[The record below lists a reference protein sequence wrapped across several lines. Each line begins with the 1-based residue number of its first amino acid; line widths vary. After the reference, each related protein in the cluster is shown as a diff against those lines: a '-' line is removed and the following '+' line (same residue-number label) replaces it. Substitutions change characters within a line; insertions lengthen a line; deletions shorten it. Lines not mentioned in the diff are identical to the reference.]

1 MSFSEDKRFDSWKE
15 IASFLGRD
23 VRTVRRWEDERGLP
37 VRRVPGEGRRT
48 IFAYQSEIEAWL
60 RAEHLSDKEIST
72 KALSQNGLSTAKR
85 NRALVWGIVSISL
98 VCIIGITLLHASG
111 ALNRLLGRHPTR
123 IERVSPIYAA
133 KTQGI
138 IVDGEGFG
146 PPPKTIRLAPD
157 DGVDTYAESYS
168 TSMRIDNLG
177 EGRHKWVAGRGGPL
191 NYCSISLRLASWTD
205 NRIVLAGFAG
215 PVGTNCADEYQ
226 IAPGDRL
233 RIIVWGPR
241 NKCGPG
247 GPEQCPDEVKAGR
260 VATYDSIVL
269 PSKDVP
275 VSLCR

>member
-1 MSFSEDKRFDSWKE
+1 MSLSEDKRFDSWKE

-23 VRTVRRWEDERGLP
+23 VRTVRRWEEERGLP

-72 KALSQNGLSTAKR
+72 KALSQNGPSTAKN

-98 VCIIGITLLHASG
+98 VCIIGITMLHASG

-157 DGVDTYAESYS
+157 DGIDTYAESYS

-233 RIIVWGPR
+233 RIIVWGPK

-247 GPEQCPDEVKAGR
+247 GPEQCPDEVKSGR